1 LDFPQDCADLFELSC
16 YKSGEKLG
24 PSCANAVYCRTMI
37 VDWGFNGTFFDAD
50 MARIEGITKKEAQ
63 QYRFSAA
70 ADKFVWQR
78 STSVHPHMVRVLR
91 LADLEMLW
99 WN

>member
-1 LDFPQDCADLFELSC
+1 
-16 YKSGEKLG
+16 
-24 PSCANAVYCRTMI
+24 MI

-70 ADKFVWQR
+70 AGKFVWQR

-91 LADLEMLW
+91 SLEYEVVFDAGV
-99 WN
+99 